1 MLGAT
6 GVAGS
11 VWTNLG
17 TKIVNNDLAEK
28 VIIMAAGVSG
38 TSIKKWANYGNLN
51 EMLIERL
58 KEAKNKVKYKLF
70 LASR

>member
-1 MLGAT
+1 
-6 GVAGS
+6 
-11 VWTNLG
+11 
-17 TKIVNNDLAEK
+17 
-28 VIIMAAGVSG
+28 MAAGVSG

-58 KEAKNKVKYKLF
+58 KEKKQKLNKLF